1 MSKDKKKRTLNTI
14 GYIASVHNDLESTNS
29 NSFKDESR
37 NQNKP
42 SSGISLGV
50 SMDEIDAL
58 GGSTATAIAGGSN
71 HCDFLK
77 YVLEDLE
84 EKIQENTGK
93 LMGEYYRKV
102 KDEYLQFASKEGCE
116 Q

>member
-1 MSKDKKKRTLNTI
+1 MGMNIQPRTQQ
-14 GYIASVHNDLESTNS
+14 E
-29 NSFKDESR
+29 
-37 NQNKP
+37 
-42 SSGISLGV
+42 
-50 SMDEIDAL
+50 
-58 GGSTATAIAGGSN
+58 
-71 HCDFLK
+71 
-77 YVLEDLE
+77 E

>member
-1 MSKDKKKRTLNTI
+1 MR
-14 GYIASVHNDLESTNS
+14 
-29 NSFKDESR
+29 
-37 NQNKP
+37 
-42 SSGISLGV
+42 
-50 SMDEIDAL
+50 
-58 GGSTATAIAGGSN
+58 
-71 HCDFLK
+71 FLK

>member
-1 MSKDKKKRTLNTI
+1 M
-14 GYIASVHNDLESTNS
+14 HLELEFS
-29 NSFKDESR
+29 

-42 SSGISLGV
+42 SSGINLGV
-50 SMDEIDAL
+50 SMDEVDAL

-71 HCDFLK
+71 HCGFLK

-84 EKIQENTGK
+84 EKIQKNTGE

-102 KDEYLQFASKEGCE
+102 KDEYLQFAGKEGCE

>member
-1 MSKDKKKRTLNTI
+1 
-14 GYIASVHNDLESTNS
+14 
-29 NSFKDESR
+29 
-37 NQNKP
+37 
-42 SSGISLGV
+42 
-50 SMDEIDAL
+50 MDEVDAR

-71 HCDFLK
+71 HCGFLK

-84 EKIQENTGK
+84 EKIQKNTGE

-102 KDEYLQFASKEGCE
+102 KDEYLQFAGKEGCE

>member
-1 MSKDKKKRTLNTI
+1 M
-14 GYIASVHNDLESTNS
+14 HNDLDSTNS

-71 HCDFLK
+71 HGDFLK

>member
-1 MSKDKKKRTLNTI
+1 MIYRIFIINLLDVVFIL
-14 GYIASVHNDLESTNS
+14 YIYCVN
-29 NSFKDESR
+29 
-37 NQNKP
+37 
-42 SSGISLGV
+42 LGV
-50 SMDEIDAL
+50 SMDEVDAL

-71 HCDFLK
+71 HCGFLK

-84 EKIQENTGK
+84 EKIQKNTGE

-102 KDEYLQFASKEGCE
+102 KDEYLQFAGKEGCE